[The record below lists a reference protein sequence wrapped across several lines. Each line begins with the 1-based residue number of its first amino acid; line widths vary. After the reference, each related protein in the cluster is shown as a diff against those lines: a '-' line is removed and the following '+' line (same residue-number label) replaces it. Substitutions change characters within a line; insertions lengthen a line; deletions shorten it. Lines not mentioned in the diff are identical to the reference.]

1 MCLQEP
7 GSFTSIIAAIVR
19 PRKTSSET
27 IRPARAGS
35 AAVST
40 FETGAS
46 IVSAVAMRGPSA
58 CGDTTARCKTPQCRG
73 RLCCARFWPGTC
85 LYLCCRPEG
94 RRHRNVS
101 TPNCYLDSS
110 GGIAPK
116 GLCADYFDRKEKSL
130 AGRRDRHA
138 SL

>member
-35 AAVST
+35 AAAST
-40 FETGAS
+40 FETGAA

-58 CGDTTARCKTPQCRG
+58 CGDTTAPWKPPQCRG
-73 RLCCARFWPGTC
+73 RLCTYPAV
-85 LYLCCRPEG
+85 LK
-94 RRHRNVS
+94 
-101 TPNCYLDSS
+101 
-110 GGIAPK
+110 GGATETSQLRTATRTLQAELSQK
-116 GLCADYFDRKEKSL
+116 DRSLIILTGQEKSV
-130 AGRRDRHA
+130 AGRRARHA